1 MGLLISINTLKSI
14 SSFGKAH
21 MRRNKQNKIQELVV
35 KQLMETGYLS
45 LTLPGG
51 MKVELGTLQEGREGD
66 LVKVDDYAW
75 LIASQNERTVSIDSY
90 NFGLKYKNKS
100 DKILF
105 DDLYCDNEG
114 EMSRRLFV
122 A

>member
-1 MGLLISINTLKSI
+1 
-14 SSFGKAH
+14 
-21 MRRNKQNKIQELVV
+21 
-35 KQLMETGYLS
+35 
-45 LTLPGG
+45 
-51 MKVELGTLQEGREGD
+51 
-66 LVKVDDYAW
+66 VDDYAW

-90 NFGLKYKNKS
+90 NFGLKFKNKS

-105 DDLYCDNEG
+105 DDVYCDQEG

>member
-1 MGLLISINTLKSI
+1 MGLLISINTLNLLLL
-14 SSFGKAH
+14 GKAH

-45 LTLPGG
+45 LILPGG
-51 MKVELGTLQEGREGD
+51 MKVELGTLQEGKEGD

-90 NFGLKYKNKS
+90 NFGLKFKNKS

-105 DDLYCDNEG
+105 DDVYCDQEG